1 MNEFLRTI
9 HCSIFK
15 KWVTYQLENYH
26 LEENDDVISFHSKNA
41 NGHIGFYASWF
52 INAYFFLGYEE

>member
-15 KWVTYQLENYH
+15 KWVTYNPCGRENPR
-26 LEENDDVISFHSKNA
+26 L
-41 NGHIGFYASWF
+41 
-52 INAYFFLGYEE
+52 